1 MLKLLA
7 GCVAGS
13 LEATATWPLEYIKT
27 QMQTKRKVPVK
38 GGFVSVPQPYT
49 SIYAGLRYT
58 VRTTG
63 ALSLFTGLTPT
74 LLLSAPKAGIRF
86 GTNQQLR
93 SARPAEPSDKLE
105 PSPNVHQHSCVASQ
119 HTARRTH
126 SACTVHTVHAQRT
139 CAMNMNMN
147 MNMKCTCMCMCM
159 WLAAPKHVSREAT
172 TSPN

>member
-27 QMQTKRKVPVK
+27 RMQTMRKVPAK

-74 LLLSAPKAGIRF
+74 LVLSAPKAGIRF
-86 GTNQQLR
+86 GANQQLR
-93 SARPAEPSDKLE
+93 FARPAGL
-105 PSPNVHQHSCVASQ
+105 
-119 HTARRTH
+119 RRTRAEPH
-126 SACTVHTVHAQRT
+126 RSSSTVRAQRT
-139 CAMNMNMN
+139 CG
-147 MNMKCTCMCMCM
+147 
-159 WLAAPKHVSREAT
+159 
-172 TSPN
+172 

>member
-1 MLKLLA
+1 MLKLVA

-93 SARPAEPSDKLE
+93 SARPAEPSAKLE
-105 PSPNVHQHSCVASQ
+105 PSPNVHKHAAS
-119 HTARRTH
+119 HTERRAHTVHTQCTQCACKCMH
-126 SACTVHTVHAQRT
+126 SACTAHMR
-139 CAMNMNMN
+139 
-147 MNMKCTCMCMCM
+147 
-159 WLAAPKHVSREAT
+159 LAAPQHVRSET
-172 TSPN
+172 TASPS

>member
-1 MLKLLA
+1 MLKLAA

-93 SARPAEPSDKLE
+93 STRPAEPSAKLE
-105 PSPNVHQHSCVASQ
+105 PSPNVHKHAASHPSTLSGV
-119 HTARRTH
+119 HTQCIH
-126 SACTVHTVHAQRT
+126 SAHSVHASACTVHAQRT
-139 CAMNMNMN
+139 CG
-147 MNMKCTCMCMCM
+147 
-159 WLAAPKHVSREAT
+159 
-172 TSPN
+172 

>member
-1 MLKLLA
+1 MLKLVA

-93 SARPAEPSDKLE
+93 SARPAEPSAKLE
-105 PSPNVHQHSCVASQ
+105 PSPNIHKHAASHPSTLSGVHTQCI
-119 HTARRTH
+119 H
-126 SACTVHTVHAQRT
+126 SAHSVHASACTVHAQRT
-139 CAMNMNMN
+139 CG
-147 MNMKCTCMCMCM
+147 
-159 WLAAPKHVSREAT
+159 
-172 TSPN
+172 

>member
-1 MLKLLA
+1 MASAVASAASRPAAAPAAAASTPAAASKKDPMLKLAA

-49 SIYAGLRYT
+49 SIVAGLRYT

-93 SARPAEPSDKLE
+93 SALTAEPSAK
-105 PSPNVHQHSCVASQ
+105 PYPN
-119 HTARRTH
+119 
-126 SACTVHTVHAQRT
+126 
-139 CAMNMNMN
+139 
-147 MNMKCTCMCMCM
+147 
-159 WLAAPKHVSREAT
+159 P
-172 TSPN
+172 

>member
-105 PSPNVHQHSCVASQ
+105 PSTAAS
-119 HTARRTH
+119 HPSTRRG
-126 SACTVHTVHAQRT
+126 AHTVHAR
-139 CAMNMNMN
+139 
-147 MNMKCTCMCMCM
+147 CTQCMHS
-159 WLAAPKHVSREAT
+159 AHAR
-172 TSPN
+172 